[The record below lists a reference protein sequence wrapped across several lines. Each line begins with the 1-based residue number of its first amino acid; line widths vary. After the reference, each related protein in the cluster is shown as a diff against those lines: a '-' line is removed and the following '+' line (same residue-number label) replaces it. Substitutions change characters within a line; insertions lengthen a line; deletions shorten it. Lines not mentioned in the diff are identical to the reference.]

1 VSEGLYANF
10 KEMEEGTLREESDSA
25 AAFDVFA
32 DDFTKCGPDQRRD
45 ILRRWDTLAEGS
57 PEPSRLNAAYS
68 LRHRELRRR
77 HELLKAIGR

>member
-1 VSEGLYANF
+1 MSDGLYANF
-10 KEMEEGTLREESDSA
+10 KEMEEGTVREDGDSA

-32 DDFTKCGPDQRRD
+32 DEFIKCSADQRRD

-57 PEPSRLNAAYS
+57 PQPSRLNAAYS